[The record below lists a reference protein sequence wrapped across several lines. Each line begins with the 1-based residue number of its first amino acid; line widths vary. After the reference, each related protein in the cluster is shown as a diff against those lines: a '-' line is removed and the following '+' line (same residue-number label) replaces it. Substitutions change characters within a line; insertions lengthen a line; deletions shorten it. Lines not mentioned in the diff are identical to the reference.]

1 MAGTSLTSVS
11 LGQDLAAV
19 LLRTVVMVA
28 VIAVVVYERL
38 GPALLRK
45 AVVEPEPDM
54 GARRGDG
61 RWANAVVGVT
71 RNALAVRRSDH

>member
-38 GPALLRK
+38 RLALLRK
-45 AVVEPEPDM
+45 AWLNQNLIW
-54 GARRGDG
+54 GL
-61 RWANAVVGVT
+61 AVVTAGGLT
-71 RNALAVRRSDH
+71 LLLA